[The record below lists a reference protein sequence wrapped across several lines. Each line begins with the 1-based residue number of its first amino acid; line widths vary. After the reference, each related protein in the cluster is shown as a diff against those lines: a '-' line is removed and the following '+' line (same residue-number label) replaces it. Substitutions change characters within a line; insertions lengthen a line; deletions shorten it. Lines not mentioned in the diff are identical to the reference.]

1 MGWKMTSL
9 LKAACTAHYDV
20 RQRSGR
26 VPNRRT
32 AMIGTVGIALLR
44 AVRLADRR
52 LAPRILIVLLLA
64 LAGLASLAE
73 AQWPLGKELTGQET
87 KGESFPNV
95 TGTGR
100 FQIFVSPQAKGY
112 TFMLDTET
120 GRVWIMKKDHTS
132 GEFSLH
138 RVQVE
143 QIDSSFT
150 PKPQPDKTEKT
161 EKNEK
166 TKSQERN
173 K

>member
-1 MGWKMTSL
+1 MGCKMILESAYTTL
-9 LKAACTAHYDV
+9 HDICQRACSA
-20 RQRSGR
+20 SIW
-26 VPNRRT
+26 RT
-32 AMIGTVGIALLR
+32 AVIGRLGIARHR
-44 AVRLADRR
+44 AVRLLDLR
-52 LAPRILIVLLLA
+52 LVPKMLIVLLLA
-64 LAGLASLAE
+64 FAGLAGFAQ

-87 KGESFPNV
+87 KESFPNV

-112 TFMLDTET
+112 TFMLDTDT

-150 PKPQPDKTEKT
+150 AKPQPEKAEKTEKT
-161 EKNEK
+161 EKTKTQEK
-166 TKSQERN
+166 K
-173 K
+173 

>member
-1 MGWKMTSL
+1 MGSKMISL
-9 LKAACTAHYDV
+9 LESACTALYGV
-20 RQRSGR
+20 CQWSCS
-26 VPNRRT
+26 VPARRT
-32 AMIGTVGIALLR
+32 TMIGRTGIALQR
-44 AVRLADRR
+44 AVRQAD
-52 LAPRILIVLLLA
+52 LHLVPKMVIVLWLA
-64 LAGLASLAE
+64 FAGLAGFAE

-87 KGESFPNV
+87 KGESLPNV

-112 TFMLDTET
+112 TFMLDTDT

-150 PKPQPDKTEKT
+150 AKPQSDKS
-161 EKNEK
+161 EK
-166 TKSQERN
+166 TKDLE
-173 K
+173 KK

>member
-1 MGWKMTSL
+1 
-9 LKAACTAHYDV
+9 
-20 RQRSGR
+20 
-26 VPNRRT
+26 
-32 AMIGTVGIALLR
+32 MIGREGIAPVR
-44 AVRLADRR
+44 AVRLADLR
-52 LAPRILIVLLLA
+52 LAPKILIVILLA
-64 LAGLASLAE
+64 FAGLASFAE

-100 FQIFVSPQAKGY
+100 FQIFVSPQAKGN

-150 PKPQPDKTEKT
+150 AKPQPDKTDKTEKT
-161 EKNEK
+161 EKTKNLEK
-166 TKSQERN
+166 N